1 MREISS
7 QQSHSHGGFG
17 TKMVNNIIAKHGRRD
32 SMVGGHHRGSSY
44 DHGMSRLMNGVE
56 VGEVAIVSYATG
68 NCVREA
74 SSLDIECTFDDIFD
88 ELGYEYETVYS
99 DDSMLVW
106 FGVRIKSSQV
116 LIDEVMRKA
125 RDCKQLA
132 GLKVAIGDLSFIV

>member
-1 MREISS
+1 
-7 QQSHSHGGFG
+7 
-17 TKMVNNIIAKHGRRD
+17 
-32 SMVGGHHRGSSY
+32 
-44 DHGMSRLMNGVE
+44 MNGVE